1 MEIRLNKL
9 ISESGICSRREADK
23 LIETG
28 RVTINGLLPK
38 VGQKVTE
45 QDIVEVDGERIHIT
59 KRMIQEAQEAEQ
71 MKKAQVP
78 AASNSNKSAGGA
90 TPRERY
96 GKYNKYAA
104 ARKAAKRA
112 QEQGTDLADI
122 KQQRKETTL
131 AQRKGSLGRSVIAQQ
146 MASSPKSAALR
157 KTSRNNPANKLKRSF
172 KRNNS
177 SED

>member
-28 RVTINGLLPK
+28 RVTINGLQPK
-38 VGQKVTE
+38 MGQKVTE
-45 QDIVEVDGERIHIT
+45 QDIVEVDGERVHIT
-59 KRMIQEAQEAEQ
+59 KRMIQEAQETENL
-71 MKKAQVP
+71 KKAQAP
-78 AASNSNKSAGGA
+78 KSNKQAENA

-112 QEQGTDLADI
+112 MEGDLDVSDI
-122 KQQRKETTL
+122 KHIRKETTL
-131 AQRKGSLGRSVIAQQ
+131 TQRKNTLGRSVVAQQ

-157 KTSRNNPANKLKRSF
+157 KTSRNNPANKQKRSF
-172 KRNNS
+172 NRNNKTGI
-177 SED
+177 